1 MKEVNVAVWG
11 LGPHALKNILP
22 ALESCQGIQI
32 KGVCSRNEEVVSRA
46 RERLRCSG
54 WTNPEAMLA
63 DSDVGVVYVSTPTG
77 LHADHGR
84 MVLLA
89 NKHLWCE
96 KPICETSA
104 QAEMLVT
111 LSRDRG
117 VTVAEAIMYLY
128 RRQFSYLK
136 GVIAAGRLGH
146 IHSVTCRF
154 GIPPLENPRF
164 RIDPEL
170 GGGAFLD
177 VGSYP
182 ISALISLFPSLDP
195 VVDFSELIVAE
206 GSRVDTAGRA
216 LLRYDADLTA
226 SLEWRTG
233 AAYRNEIDL
242 WGSEGSVSTD
252 RLFSK
257 PPDYVP
263 KFRFLDLKGRE
274 TLELGEAGNHF
285 AAMFRAF
292 IDFLDDPVRAENER
306 ALIVRRARLA
316 DQVRNHPMQ

>member
-1 MKEVNVAVWG
+1 MREVNVAVWG
-11 LGPHALKNILP
+11 LGAHALKNILP
-22 ALESCQGIQI
+22 ALESCAGVQI
-32 KGVCSRNEEVVSRA
+32 KGVCSRREEVVSRTS
-46 RERLRCSG
+46 ERLGCCG
-54 WTNPEAMLA
+54 WTNPDAMLA
-63 DSDVGVVYVSTPTG
+63 DSDVDVVYVSTPTG

-84 MVLLA
+84 LVLLA

-96 KPICETSA
+96 KPICETAALA
-104 QAEMLVT
+104 QALVT
-111 LSRDRG
+111 LARNRG
-117 VTVAEAIMYLY
+117 VTIAEAFMYLY
-128 RRQFSYLK
+128 HNQFSYLRA
-136 GVIAAGRLGH
+136 VVAAGRLGH
-146 IHSVTCRF
+146 VHSVTCRF
-154 GIPPLENPRF
+154 GIPPLENPGF
-164 RIDPEL
+164 RIHPEL

-182 ISALISLFPSLDP
+182 ISALSSLFPSWDP
-195 VVDFSELIVAE
+195 VVSFSEVIVAE
-206 GSRVDTAGRA
+206 GSPVDTSGRA

-226 SLEWRTG
+226 TLEWRTG

-242 WGSEGSVSTD
+242 WGSDGSVATE

-257 PPDYVP
+257 PAGYVP

-285 AAMFRAF
+285 QAMFRAF

-316 DQVRNHPMQ
+316 DRIRNHQKQ